1 MMCRSFLLFPPGQAR
16 TFLRSLILGTALII
30 TSLALAAD
38 KKCEYTKEDNNK
50 DVTLELYDVTSLRLP
65 VQLGTGYSWKVAS
78 LPDILEQ
85 ESATV
90 KGGGAPGAPEIQIF
104 RFRSTKKGNG
114 KLVLANV
121 RPWEKPEQPQE
132 TFTLNITVE

>member
-1 MMCRSFLLFPPGQAR
+1 MEPLPEHARPFLL
-16 TFLRSLILGTALII
+16 SLILGCAILI
-30 TSLALAAD
+30 SSFALAAD
-38 KKCEYTKEDNNK
+38 KQYEYTKKDNNK
-50 DVTLELYDVTSLRLP
+50 DVTLELYDITSLLLP
-65 VQLGTGYSWKVAS
+65 VRLGTGYSWKVAS

-85 ESATV
+85 EGVTF
-90 KGGGAPGAPEIQIF
+90 KNGGIPGAPEIQIF

-114 KLVLANV
+114 KLVLVNV